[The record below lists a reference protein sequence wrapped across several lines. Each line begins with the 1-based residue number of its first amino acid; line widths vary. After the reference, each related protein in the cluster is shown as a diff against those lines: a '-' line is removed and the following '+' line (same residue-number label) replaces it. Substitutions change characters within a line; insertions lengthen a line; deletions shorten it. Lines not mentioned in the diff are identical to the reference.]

1 MDLKVL
7 AYLIVRMRPQS
18 TDSTG
23 IKGRAKRDALVQQAG
38 QYGFGNHRRRG
49 RAARTPTVV
58 VDPVEGQLQI
68 NFVGDAATKPPSA
81 IRFLLFNHINA
92 MHAQYPVASCWGQ
105 ATDSVMGFLLETL
118 RLGFANLRLHLL
130 RSVLTSLGIIL
141 GVAAVILMVSIGEG
155 NKQAAIRDI
164 QALGARNIIIR
175 SQRPPESSTMGTQRR
190 SFVARFGLTDNDWSR
205 LGEFVPE
212 ADRIVP
218 LKAVGSEV
226 AYGSQR
232 TTSQVFGTEPALR
245 ELLKISVRTGGRY
258 LTDDDLEGRRRVAV
272 LGDAVSRQFFPL
284 RSPLGETIR
293 IDESVFTVVGVLEPV
308 GLSGGAGGA
317 LVGRDVNLD
326 VHIPISTSRLEF
338 SDVVYRRESGAFSG
352 EETRYSEIY
361 VEAADA
367 GAVLPMAARIRRIIN
382 AEHAQLGD
390 VSIIV
395 PWELLANVERTTFAM
410 NVLLIAIAAIS
421 LLVGGIGIMNIMLA
435 SVIERTREIGI
446 RRAMGATRRHIVSQF
461 LVETGTLSAVG
472 GVLGILLGVGLSLAV
487 DRALPWVFSLP
498 FVQRLVDTDIRFEA
512 SITLWSIVLSFAVA
526 SMTGVIFGI
535 YPAIMASR
543 QDPITALRR
552 D

>member
-1 MDLKVL
+1 M
-7 AYLIVRMRPQS
+7 
-18 TDSTG
+18 
-23 IKGRAKRDALVQQAG
+23 
-38 QYGFGNHRRRG
+38 
-49 RAARTPTVV
+49 
-58 VDPVEGQLQI
+58 
-68 NFVGDAATKPPSA
+68 
-81 IRFLLFNHINA
+81 
-92 MHAQYPVASCWGQ
+92 
-105 ATDSVMGFLLETL
+105 
-118 RLGFANLRLHLL
+118 L

-175 SQRPPESSTMGTQRR
+175 SQRPPESAAVGSQRR
-190 SFVARFGLTDNDWSR
+190 SFVARFGLTEADWTR
-205 LGEFVPE
+205 LQTFAHD

-226 AYGSQR
+226 SVGSQR
-232 TTSQVFGTEPALR
+232 TTSQVYGTEPSLR
-245 ELLKISVRTGGRY
+245 ELLNITLAPGGRY
-258 LTDDDLEGRRRVAV
+258 LQVDDVEGRKRVAV
-272 LGDAVSRQFFPL
+272 LGAAVAEQFFPL
-284 RSPLGETIR
+284 RSPLGEQIR
-293 IDESVFTVVGVLEPV
+293 IDQSIFTVIGVLEPV

-326 VHIPISTSRLEF
+326 VHIPLTTARLEF
-338 SDVVYRRESGAFSG
+338 SDAVYRRVSGAFTG
-352 EETRYSEIY
+352 EENRFSEIY
-361 VEAADA
+361 VEAPDPAS
-367 GAVLPMAARIRRIIN
+367 VLPMAARIRRIID
-382 AEHAQLGD
+382 AEHADEGD
-390 VSIIV
+390 VRIIV

-472 GVLGILLGVGLSLAV
+472 GVLGIVVGVGLSLMV
-487 DRALPWVFSLP
+487 DRALPWLFSLP
-498 FVQRLVDTDIRFEA
+498 VVQRLVDTDIRFEA

-526 SMTGVIFGI
+526 SLTGVIFGI